1 MKVNPLLNYN
11 GQCEAAFKFY
21 EQCFGAKIGA
31 MFRYAGTPMLDQ
43 VPAGWD
49 DKVMHAN
56 VTIGDLLLQAGDV
69 APDQYEQPKGFS
81 LSIQLSSTSE
91 AERMFEM
98 LAKEG
103 TVVMPLE
110 KTFWAARFGV
120 VVDPYGIRWLINC
133 DG

>member
-103 TVVMPLE
+103 TVVMPL
-110 KTFWAARFGV
+110 
-120 VVDPYGIRWLINC
+120 
-133 DG
+133 

>member
-1 MKVNPLLNYN
+1 MKVNPLLTYN
-11 GQCEAAFKFY
+11 GQCEAAFQFY

-31 MFRYAGTPMLDQ
+31 VFRYAGTPMLDQ
-43 VPAGWD
+43 VPAGWE

-56 VTIGDLLLQAGDV
+56 VMIGDQLLQGGDV
-69 APDQYEQPKGFS
+69 APEQYEEPKGFS
-81 LSIQLSSTSE
+81 FSIQLSDTSD
-91 AERMFEM
+91 AERIFQL

-103 TVVMPLE
+103 KVVMPLE
-110 KTFWAARFGV
+110 KTFWAARFGI